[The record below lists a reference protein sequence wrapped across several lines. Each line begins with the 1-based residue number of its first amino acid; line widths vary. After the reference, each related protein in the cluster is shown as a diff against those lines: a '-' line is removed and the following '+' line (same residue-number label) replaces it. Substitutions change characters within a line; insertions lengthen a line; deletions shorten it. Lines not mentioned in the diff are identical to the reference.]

1 VRTVPHAL
9 RPHPCDEQWRGNSGK
24 CRQSTGGRLHYIA
37 RVGTACSS
45 QRECVPRRAAWAELA
60 LAIGGFGI
68 GTGEFVAMGLLPDM
82 AASFAISVPRAG
94 VAISAYALGVVVGA
108 PLIAVLAARWPRH
121 RLLTALMACFAA
133 GNAASA
139 LAPSYGWLIAFRFF
153 SGLPHGAYFGVA
165 SLVAA
170 SWVPVEQRARAIG
183 RVMLGL
189 TGATLAG
196 VPLATWVGQRLGW
209 RAAWVLVGMIGALA
223 GVLIPRFVPHNPVTA
238 GASPAREL
246 GALKRRQVWL
256 TLGVGAIGG
265 GGLFCV
271 LSYITP
277 TMTQVAG
284 LASRSMPLVL
294 SVFGVGMILGN
305 LIGSWLADRQLIGTI
320 GGALIW
326 NAAVLSLFSL
336 TAQHARTATGMVL
349 LIGMG
354 VALVAAL
361 QTRLMDVAE
370 DAQTLAA
377 ALNHSAFNIANAL
390 GAWLGGSVIAL
401 GLGWASTGWVGAL
414 LPVIGLVIFAASL
427 AEARRQ
433 ATWARTRGFQIPVS
447 S

>member
-1 VRTVPHAL
+1 
-9 RPHPCDEQWRGNSGK
+9 
-24 CRQSTGGRLHYIA
+24 
-37 RVGTACSS
+37 VGTACSS
-45 QRECVPRRAAWAELA
+45 QRGYVPRRAAWAELA

-68 GTGEFVAMGLLPDM
+68 GTGEFVAMGLLPDI

-108 PLIAVLAARWPRH
+108 PLIAVLAARWPRR
-121 RLLTALMACFAA
+121 RLLTALMACFAV

-209 RAAWVLVGMIGALA
+209 RAALVLVGVIGALA
-223 GVLIPRFVPHNPVTA
+223 GVLIPRLVPHNPATA

-256 TLGVGAIGG
+256 TLGVGAIGF

-284 LASRSMPLVL
+284 IAQRSMPLVL

-305 LIGSWLADRQLIGTI
+305 FIGSWLADRQLIGTI
-320 GGALIW
+320 GGVLIW
-326 NAAVLSLFSL
+326 NAVVLSLFSL

-354 VALVAAL
+354 VAGVPAL
-361 QTRLMDVAE
+361 QARLMDVAG

-377 ALNHSAFNIANAL
+377 ALNHSAFNVANAL

-414 LPVIGLVIFAASL
+414 LAVIGLVIFTASL

-433 ATWARTRGFQIPVS
+433 ATAARTRGFQIPVS